1 MSKPIPLEYGH
12 YYHVYNRGINRQ
24 NLFIEDR
31 NFRYFLELYAKHITP
46 IAHTFAYCLLYNHF
60 HFLVRIKTIA
70 EQMKDL
76 AGIET
81 KDLAGIE
88 TKDLTGFENLSGL
101 EASEAPN
108 LTGLGDLSGFGG
120 DLSGF
125 GGDLAGIETKD
136 LTGFENLSGLEA
148 SEAPNLTGLGDLSGF
163 GGDLSGFG
171 GDLSGFTPK
180 KPSQQFS
187 NMFNAYTK
195 AINNGYKRSG
205 PLFERPFDRRE
216 VTSDA
221 YFIHLIT
228 YIHQNPQKHGLVADF
243 RTWPYSSYR
252 AIDHQA
258 DSKLDVKQALA
269 WFGGADSFDR
279 HHRAQ
284 ADEQVIGHLLME
296 DFV

>member
-1 MSKPIPLEYGH
+1 
-12 YYHVYNRGINRQ
+12 
-24 NLFIEDR
+24 
-31 NFRYFLELYAKHITP
+31 
-46 IAHTFAYCLLYNHF
+46 
-60 HFLVRIKTIA
+60 
-70 EQMKDL
+70 
-76 AGIET
+76 
-81 KDLAGIE
+81 
-88 TKDLTGFENLSGL
+88 
-101 EASEAPN
+101 
-108 LTGLGDLSGFGG
+108 
-120 DLSGF
+120 
-125 GGDLAGIETKD
+125 
-136 LTGFENLSGLEA
+136 
-148 SEAPNLTGLGDLSGF
+148 
-163 GGDLSGFG
+163 
-171 GDLSGFTPK
+171 
-180 KPSQQFS
+180 
-187 NMFNAYTK
+187 MFNAYTK